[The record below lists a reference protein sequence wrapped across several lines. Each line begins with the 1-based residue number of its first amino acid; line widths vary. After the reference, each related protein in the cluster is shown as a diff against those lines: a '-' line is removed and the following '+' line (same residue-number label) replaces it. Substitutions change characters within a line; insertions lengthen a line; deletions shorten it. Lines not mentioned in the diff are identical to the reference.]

1 MFVIDRLFFE
11 SRHTLFVVTV
21 LAVFVAKV
29 GVTPIPN
36 FDVAIV
42 ELTSDPLVAPL
53 GGDPGASYLM
63 SNWLGPAVLH
73 VLGVTSE
80 RALFPV
86 YSGLSLVFVLLV
98 ARLLWRSLD
107 DRGARRALLVF
118 LAFPVAAV
126 PFFWVGYDSLT
137 VVLLAGILLAA
148 RSGAAVV
155 ALGVLGGLQH
165 AEIVVVCALFGLA
178 YLSLVR
184 AEERPAGIGRRT
196 MVLAILGAVVGRA
209 ALEVLFRARGIEVS
223 SRAQEAFDNLS
234 AAPAQFVGA
243 IVLVVLSGVGVGWV
257 MLILGWRT
265 HVVGVVAPGVPLVL
279 ALGVS
284 VISLDQTRVFALV
297 SLYVVLMAVVTNA
310 RLMSQV
316 SARMVGVV
324 VILFLLYPGIWVWE
338 GEVSWYANW
347 RGVAQV
353 LDLVG

>member
-1 MFVIDRLFFE
+1 VIDRLLVE
-11 SRHTLFVVTV
+11 SRRASFVVTV
-21 LAVFVAKV
+21 LAIFVAKV

-42 ELTSDPLVAPL
+42 GLTGNPLVAPL

-73 VLGVTSE
+73 VLGVMSE
-80 RALFPV
+80 RALFVV
-86 YSGLSLVFVLLV
+86 YAGLSLVFVLLV
-98 ARLLWRSLD
+98 ARLLWRSMD
-107 DRGARRALLVF
+107 ERCARRALVVF
-118 LAFPVAAV
+118 LALPVAAV

-137 VVLLAGILLAA
+137 LVLLVGILLAA
-148 RSGAAVV
+148 RSDAVVV
-155 ALGVLGGLQH
+155 ALGVLGGMQH
-165 AEIVVVCALFGLA
+165 AEIVVVCALLGLV

-196 MVLAILGAVVGRA
+196 MVVAILGAVVGRA

-243 IVLVVLSGVGVGWV
+243 FVLVVLSGVGVGWV
-257 MLILGWRT
+257 VLMLGWRT
-265 HVVGVVAPGVPLVL
+265 HVVGVVASGVPLVL

-297 SLYVVLMAVVTNA
+297 SLYVVLMSVAMSA
-310 RLMSQV
+310 RCMSRV
-316 SARMVGVV
+316 SVRMVGVV
-324 VILFLLYPGIWVWE
+324 VALFLLYPGIWVWE

-347 RGVAQV
+347 RGVTQV
-353 LDLVG
+353 LELLG